1 MLQNVAGRHLVTNL
15 ILLYWATFFFFFGYI
30 HWGDFELFDKQWW
43 FDLFGHALFGV
54 SASINLL
61 YLYRRYAC
69 HGAFNFIGHAFLA
82 INIIGQVIII
92 GGVLWE
98 SMEASWDLLIQ
109 PWCCPHLAKAQKGAL
124 DTTLDILATM
134 IASSCTMGIWV
145 IYNRMYEKF
154 FHDES
159 IANLVDDAI
168 ERIEQLG
175 EVVRQ
180 SHIEKLR
187 LREINRRLFKAV
199 RSARR
204 HGIRKRKDI

>member
-1 MLQNVAGRHLVTNL
+1 MQRVSRRHVITSV
-15 ILLYWATFFFFFGYI
+15 ILLYWIAFFFFFGYA
-30 HWGDFELFDKQWW
+30 HWGEFELFDKQWW

-69 HGAFNFIGHAFLA
+69 HGAFNFIGHVFLA
-82 INIIGQVIII
+82 VNIIGQVIIV

-98 SMEASWDLLIQ
+98 SIEASWDLIFQ
-109 PWCCPHLAKAQKGAL
+109 PLYFPHLAKAQKGAL

-134 IASSCTMGIWV
+134 IASSLTMGIWL
-145 IYNRMYEKF
+145 IYNRIYERL
-154 FHDES
+154 FHDETVTY
-159 IANLVDDAI
+159 LVDNAI
-168 ERIEQLG
+168 EKIEQLG

-180 SHIEKLR
+180 SHLEKLK

-199 RSARR
+199 RNARK
-204 HGIRKRKDI
+204 KRKDT